1 MLLSILFIHLSFNY
15 ASYLFTK
22 SSALTTLFIYIL
34 TEVVQSLSQKIR
46 NLTKKGNKKTIQTS
60 LQDGFTMNS
69 FGGLKLAK
77 LISLRLVELASFQEN
92 KESLNLETKSAS

>member
-77 LISLRLVELASFQEN
+77 LISLVELASFQEN